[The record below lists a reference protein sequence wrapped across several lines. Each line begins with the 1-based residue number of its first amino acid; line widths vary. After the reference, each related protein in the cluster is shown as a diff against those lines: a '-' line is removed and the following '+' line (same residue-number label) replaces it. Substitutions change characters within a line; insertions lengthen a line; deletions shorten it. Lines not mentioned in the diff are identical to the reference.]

1 MENKNTLKGR
11 YKKSMSC
18 RKVSVRHL
26 PIIVSDGTVNG
37 RESSGRPRTETLR
50 GDRHFYMNGNGFT
63 PAPRHPGPCRTG
75 KYGIWARTKA
85 FTLIELLVVVLIIG
99 ILAAVALPQYQKTV
113 DKTRYMEMVTVAKS
127 LAQAIEIYYM
137 SNGKYPNMWA
147 DLDIDIQ
154 GCTEGPTSKYLLYC
168 QNFNVDLND
177 EDFYVLSAQLTAR
190 LRYSFGNGAIGTFQ
204 CSGSA
209 DRGRRV
215 CKNIC
220 GTEQCNL

>member
-1 MENKNTLKGR
+1 MQQENIRAVNKMRCHAELDSASSTHDVSQRHNNNDCGR
-11 YKKSMSC
+11 F
-18 RKVSVRHL
+18 R
-26 PIIVSDGTVNG
+26 I
-37 RESSGRPRTETLR
+37 
-50 GDRHFYMNGNGFT
+50 
-63 PAPRHPGPCRTG
+63 
-75 KYGIWARTKA
+75 KYGMTPDLMG

-99 ILAAVALPQYQKTV
+99 ILAAVAVPQYQKAV
-113 DKTRYMEMVTVAKS
+113 DKTRYTEMITVAKS

-177 EDFYVLSAQLTAR
+177 EDFYVLSAQLAAR